1 MEEIKRDNEELSKM
15 IPIKGETAYR
25 VSTRMNKLFPR
36 KSMPLE
42 SCRHVLLD
50 METGTNET
58 ILSYIHMDN
67 LELIAKI
74 AHNVNRGYCLSIGD
88 NSQPTWEE
96 APQWQKDSAIMGVKF
111 HLEAERSP
119 SDSHNSWM
127 KQKEEEGWKY
137 GPVKDAEKKE
147 HPCFVPYSE
156 LPKEQQTKDYLFK
169 AVVDSFK

>member
-1 MEEIKRDNEELSKM
+1 
-15 IPIKGETAYR
+15 
-25 VSTRMNKLFPR
+25 
-36 KSMPLE
+36 
-42 SCRHVLLD
+42 
-50 METGTNET
+50 
-58 ILSYIHMDN
+58 MDN

-88 NSQPTWEE
+88 NSQPTWED

-137 GPVKDAEKKE
+137 GPVKDPEKKE

>member
-1 MEEIKRDNEELSKM
+1 
-15 IPIKGETAYR
+15 
-25 VSTRMNKLFPR
+25 
-36 KSMPLE
+36 
-42 SCRHVLLD
+42 
-50 METGTNET
+50 
-58 ILSYIHMDN
+58 MDN

-88 NSQPTWEE
+88 NSQPTWED

-111 HLEAERSP
+111 HLESERSP

-127 KQKEEEGWKY
+127 KQKEEDGWKY